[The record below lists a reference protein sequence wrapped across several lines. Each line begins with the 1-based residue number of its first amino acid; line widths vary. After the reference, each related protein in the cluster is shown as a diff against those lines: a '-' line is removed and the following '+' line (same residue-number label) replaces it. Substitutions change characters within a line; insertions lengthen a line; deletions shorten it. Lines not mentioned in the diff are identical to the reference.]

1 MPLKIDK
8 NLRFFVYGFILVFL
22 TSINNY
28 NLFSK
33 KLFNISHI
41 EVNGFSDKKNTLIK
55 DEIRNTID
63 KNIFFVEKKNFK
75 KLIDRNDTK
84 DLLIKK
90 IYPNKLIINFI
101 PAKPI
106 CIILFKDDKIILG
119 DNGKKL
125 NIKTTKK
132 KLPVVSGSENID
144 NIFKVVNLLRLSKLD
159 YDKINKIILFKSGR
173 FDINLESE
181 LLIRFP
187 IKYTEEIINHSN
199 RLLNDKKFIN
209 SKVIDLRLKNRII
222 KYEWF

>member
-28 NLFSK
+28 NLFNK

-106 CIILFKDDKIILG
+106 CIILFKDDKIILVY
-119 DNGKKL
+119 NGKKL
-125 NIKTTKK
+125 NIKKKKK
-132 KLPVVSGSENID
+132 KLPIVSGSENID

-222 KYEWF
+222 KYE